1 MHLVIWTV
9 VDERSGN
16 GGGDIFGEEFLSSCI
31 NGDSS
36 AQKRLFDLL
45 SPKMMAVC
53 LRYVGDRST
62 AEDVLQEGFI
72 TLFTRLDSYS
82 WKGSFEGWARKIF
95 VNTALMHLRRNDALR
110 ESGDI
115 EEAVWLRSNDASPAE
130 ELSHRDLL
138 KMVAALPADY
148 RTVFNMYVIEGY
160 SHQEIAEAL
169 GIQEATS
176 RSKLQR
182 ARLKLQEWIKKAS
195 EDGKH

>member
-1 MHLVIWTV
+1 MQLFEDKAHLI
-9 VDERSGN
+9 ERMLEKAKE
-16 GGGDIFGEEFLSSCI
+16 GDRR
-31 NGDSS
+31 
-36 AQKRLFDLL
+36 AQKAIYDALAE
-45 SPKMMAVC
+45 KMFALC
-53 LRYVGDRST
+53 IRYMGDRET
-62 AEDVLQEGFI
+62 AEDVLQDGFV
-72 TLFTRLDSYS
+72 TLFAKLDTYT
-82 WKGSFEGWARKIF
+82 GDGAFEGWARKIF

-115 EEAVWLRSNDASPAE
+115 EEAVWLRSSDASPAE

-160 SHQEIAEAL
+160 SHQEIAESL

-195 EDGKH
+195 EYGRH